1 MPWIKTT
8 LKAPK
13 PCAIEAEPTTLGEHL
28 RRARLTRKLTQREAA
43 RILGTDAKT
52 VCNWEKRETEPL
64 IVFMP
69 RILQFLGY
77 NPFPEP
83 TTLSER
89 MLAKRREMG
98 WTLREAARELGVD
111 PGTWGEWEWTG
122 LVKWERYRVALDHF
136 LEEKS

>member
-1 MPWIKTT
+1 MA

-13 PCAIEAEPTTLGEHL
+13 PCAIEVEPITLGEHL
-28 RRARLTRKLTQREAA
+28 RRARLARKLTQKEAA

-52 VCNWEKRETEPL
+52 VCNWEKKETEPL

-69 RILQFLGY
+69 RILQFIGD

-98 WTLREAARELGVD
+98 WTIKEAAVRLRVD
-111 PGTWGEWEWTG
+111 PGTWGEWERTG
-122 LVKWERYRVALDHF
+122 VVKWGRCRKMVERF
-136 LEEKS
+136 LVSNTACMG